1 MQKTMTKSAFL
12 VMHPEDG
19 IVAVFDNMHEEPGA
33 ISVTNDA
40 DNVVAA
46 LTETGDLQP
55 GIRLIYQ
62 DTEGRWD
69 EMRHDGKGAFLGF
82 RSLDAKS
89 LDMAIECV
97 RSKEL
102 PLHIAKVRPQGE
114 TRTK

>member
-1 MQKTMTKSAFL
+1 MHKTPIKSVFS

-19 IVAVFDNMHEEPGA
+19 IVAVFDNMHEDPKA
-33 ISVTNDA
+33 MSVTNDA
-40 DNVVAA
+40 NNVVAA
-46 LTETGDLQP
+46 LTETGDLKP
-55 GIRLIYQ
+55 GVRLIYQ
-62 DTEGRWD
+62 DTESRWD